1 MTLLANRLDKVFE
14 KLSSENRKA
23 FVSFAVAGFPD
34 EKQSLEIAKTI
45 IDSGVDIHEIAYP
58 HAEAQADGPIIQM
71 ANIESLKNGIDMNK
85 IISMAKELRYYN
97 QDVGLVMMGYLNNI
111 FIYGIEKFAKA
122 VSGIIDGMIIVD
134 LPNDVDEYNKIT
146 DALQKEN
153 ISLIKLITPTT
164 SDKRIAEI
172 VKDAS
177 GFIYSVNV
185 EGITGVKE
193 AKIETVNEQISR
205 IKKFTSIPT
214 VAGFGIKT
222 RDDVKTFSKSVADGI
237 VIGSSIVEQIN
248 NLSKSET
255 NNTNLKEKMF
265 EYCKDLTESLKI

>member
-1 MTLLANRLDKVFE
+1 VTLLANRLDKIFK

-23 FVSFAVAGFPD
+23 FVSFAVAGFPN
-34 EKQSLEIAKTI
+34 EKQSLEVAKTI

-71 ANIESLKNGIDMNK
+71 ANIESLKNGIDMDK
-85 IISMAKELRYYN
+85 IISMAKELRNHN

-122 VSGIIDGMIIVD
+122 VSDIIDGMIIVD
-134 LPNDVDEYNKIT
+134 LANDVNEYDRIT
-146 DALQKEN
+146 VALQNEG

-164 SDKRIAEI
+164 SDKRIEEI
-172 VKDAS
+172 VEDAS

-193 AKIETVNEQISR
+193 AKIETVNEQILR
-205 IKKFTSIPT
+205 IKKFTSLPT

-222 RDDVKTFSKSVADGI
+222 SDDVKTFSKSVADGI
-237 VIGSSIVEQIN
+237 VIGSSIVEQIT
-248 NLSKSET
+248 NLSKST
-255 NNTNLKEKMF
+255 NNITVQNEKMF
-265 EYCKDLTESLKI
+265 EYCKDLTDSLKS

>member
-1 MTLLANRLDKVFE
+1 MNSWGYHLILDCKGSAMS
-14 KLSSENRKA
+14 K
-23 FVSFAVAGFPD
+23 
-34 EKQSLEIAKTI
+34 
-45 IDSGVDIHEIAYP
+45 
-58 HAEAQADGPIIQM
+58 
-71 ANIESLKNGIDMNK
+71 
-85 IISMAKELRYYN
+85 
-97 QDVGLVMMGYLNNI
+97 
-111 FIYGIEKFAKA
+111 
-122 VSGIIDGMIIVD
+122 
-134 LPNDVDEYNKIT
+134 
-146 DALQKEN
+146 
-153 ISLIKLITPTT
+153 
-164 SDKRIAEI
+164 EI

-248 NLSKSET
+248 NLSKSSDNIT
-255 NNTNLKEKMF
+255 VLNEKMF
-265 EYCKDLTESLKI
+265 EYCKDLTDSLKS